1 MKRREKDQRAG
12 VSRLKA
18 AGGLVNLCAR
28 GELLQLGRRISTS
41 SIVDV

>member
-28 GELLQLGRRISTS
+28 EGRVPLAGEYL
-41 SIVDV
+41 

>member
-18 AGGLVNLCAR
+18 AGGLVNLCASR
-28 GELLQLGRRISTS
+28 ELQSAVRQREETS
-41 SIVDV
+41 SE